1 MGVHYF
7 FPWIKKECPLC
18 LRSEPN
24 YSPGSVLLFD
34 VNGLLYGAGS
44 EPVDACRAVMKIV
57 EDRVRESR
65 ASVVVLA
72 IDGVAPKAKR
82 WQQRK
87 RRFINPDNNRLSVGT
102 SFMQS
107 LDREFQ
113 DYLAKRSVCST
124 VYFSGSRVAGEGEHK
139 LFRFLN
145 RFRWPGDKYIF
156 GVDGDL
162 LMLALLNGAR
172 RVHVVRPVFMRPGL
186 VDCVDI
192 DAFREYVETRFRN
205 AASFVCAANVLGN
218 DFLPSVE
225 PHDTR
230 DSFEEFLQTV
240 SELCLVDADNKVD
253 WNHFSKEPSERGR
266 EFARGMQWILDYYTQ
281 KAESEW
287 VDWVYPFAERPQWC
301 EIGWPVDE
309 PMTFV
314 GTDAL
319 ERMPLFQL
327 FFLLPASSASLLPAP
342 LQIVYVESFSVEQKR
357 RKKRPSWDVDYDV
370 VVDLSVNLLN
380 LYKLVHPFLPD
391 DQSTGT
397 VYRFETRYKTG
408 GGSKHALNPS
418 GSEKQTGPE
427 VG

>member
-7 FPWIKKECPLC
+7 FPWIKKECPQC

-34 VNGLLYGAGS
+34 VNGLLYGARS
-44 EPVDACRAVMKIV
+44 APDEACRDVMKIV

-72 IDGVAPKAKR
+72 VDGVAPKAKR

-87 RRFINPDNNRLSVGT
+87 RRFINPVNNRLSVGT

-107 LDREFQ
+107 LDDAFRA
-113 DYLAKRSVCST
+113 YLAKRSVCAT
-124 VYFSGSRVAGEGEHK
+124 LYFSGSRVAGEGEHK

-172 RVHVVRPVFMRPGL
+172 RVHVVRPVFMRPGQ

-192 DAFREYVETRFRN
+192 DAFREYVEARFRN

-218 DFLPSVE
+218 DFLPSIE

-230 DSFEEFLQTV
+230 DAFEEFLKTV
-240 SELCLVDADNKVD
+240 QHLNLVDGDSVD
-253 WNHFSKEPSERGR
+253 WNHFSKEPTERGR
-266 EFARGMQWILDYYTQ
+266 QFARGMQWILDYYTQ
-281 KAESEW
+281 KTDSEW
-287 VDWVYPFAERPQWC
+287 VDWVYPFAERPEWN
-301 EIGWPVDE
+301 EIGWPADE
-309 PMTFV
+309 PLTFV
-314 GTDAL
+314 GTDSL

-327 FFLLPASSASLLPAP
+327 FFLLPLSSIYLLPEP
-342 LQIVYVESFSVEQKR
+342 LQIVYVESFSVAQKR
-357 RKKRPSWDVDYDV
+357 RKKRPSWDVDYEV
-370 VVDLSVNLLN
+370 VVDRDVNLLN
-380 LYKLVHPFLPD
+380 LYKLVHEFLPE
-391 DQSTGT
+391 DQASGS
-397 VYRFETRYKTG
+397 VYRFETVHKTG
-408 GGSKHALNPS
+408 GGGSKQA
-418 GSEKQTGPE
+418 
-427 VG
+427 